1 MSILLGILKYG
12 SYLTTFVVLTSL
24 CYLTYLLNVD
34 TFLLRVSK
42 CPCLTVVR
50 LCTIFLT
57 LRKILRFVC
66 AITKKMHLNHFYRFF
81 CMLYTSYV
89 NFWEIYLNFCAQNSK
104 LYFFTVQENQ
114 HLECMF
120 LLSKTIVCLLLYN
133 TIVIL
138 THFHCL
144 SALLFCHTV

>member
-1 MSILLGILKYG
+1 MS
-12 SYLTTFVVLTSL
+12 
-24 CYLTYLLNVD
+24 
-34 TFLLRVSK
+34 VSHS
-42 CPCLTVVR
+42 CATVHNFSDFAQNLEICMR
-50 LCTIFLT
+50 NY
-57 LRKILRFVC
+57 
-66 AITKKMHLNHFYRFF
+66 KKMHLNHFNRFF